1 MNSIAHMRKQMK
13 ANKAR
18 KARSKPEPEIRPI
31 QELRDSIKR
40 LKANLPQV
48 ERAEIAYAKSK
59 GVIPFTE
66 IRATLRITRTPS
78 SIKREERSEVPKYA
92 YRITKGMEPDSCDEI
107 RSRLRND
114 KKAQGNAQALRLDL
128 LAPSLAPRVRTKRRA
143 KQKEVLLS
151 NAIGYAHV
159 APTTEDINDT
169 IVSAFHIKGGK
180 HATKIPTREVALR
193 VQDLEV
199 GDEGGAVPK
208 SVRRNWDVNQEIE
221 PDKPVPIPRAIGLQ
235 ELAAFGPRQVTTIKG
250 YIVKWNVFVD
260 FCDLNAN
267 KYDPWVF
274 SAEVFELFAGYCF
287 EGRITKSSIDG
298 FASALNY
305 VYRIHHLPP
314 YFRGGRVKEIKIQ
327 YKKAAK
333 ARKKAEGK
341 DTDRLPFS
349 EPMGIALIK
358 YFKGAIEKEDQ
369 QASEQAAAIS
379 ILLLFWIRASSF
391 GYSKPRDVAFL
402 VDGDLQFVL
411 RKSKDGG
418 LLPTP
423 SYKSIEKPP
432 TTNVVAT
439 VIFDLLRT
447 TLRRNPNFSG
457 ENLGLT
463 YTNAADS
470 ISKWIRRILP
480 RADFGLVKGT
490 SVSSHS
496 GRITGSSPA
505 SRTFVHKRSI

>member
-18 KARSKPEPEIRPI
+18 KATSKLEPEMRPI
-31 QELRDSIKR
+31 QEIRDSTKR
-40 LKANLPQV
+40 SKANLPQG
-48 ERAEIAYAKSK
+48 ERAELAYKKSK
-59 GVIPFTE
+59 GVIPFAET
-66 IRATLRITRTPS
+66 RATLRVARAPGA
-78 SIKREERSEVPKYA
+78 IKQEERSIAPKYA
-92 YRITKGMEPDSCDEI
+92 FRITKGIEPDSCDEI
-107 RSRLRND
+107 RSRLRKD
-114 KKAQGNAQALRLDL
+114 KKAQSHVQALRLDL
-128 LAPSLAPRVRTKRRA
+128 LAPSHASRVRSKRV
-143 KQKEVLLS
+143 KQKKEVLLS

-159 APTTEDINDT
+159 APKTEDISDT
-169 IVSAFHIKGGK
+169 VVSAFHIKEGK

-199 GDEGGAVPK
+199 GDEGDAVPK
-208 SVRRNWDVNQEIE
+208 PVGRNWDVNQDIE
-221 PDKPVPIPRAIGLQ
+221 LDEPVPIPGVIGLQ
-235 ELAAFGPRQVTTIKG
+235 ELAAFGKRQVKTIKG

-260 FCDLNAN
+260 FCDLDAN

-274 SAEVFELFAGYCF
+274 SAQVFELFAGYCF
-287 EGRITKSSIDG
+287 EGKATKSSIDG

-314 YFRGGRVKEIKIQ
+314 YFRGGRVKDIKIQ
-327 YKKAAK
+327 YKEAAK

-341 DTDRLPFS
+341 DTDRLPLS

-391 GYSKPRDVAFL
+391 GYSKPGDVAFL
-402 VDGDLQFVL
+402 VDGDFQFVL
-411 RKSKDGG
+411 RKTKDGG

-423 SYKSIEKPP
+423 SYKSIERPP
-432 TTNVVAT
+432 TTNGVAT

-447 TLRRNPNFSG
+447 TMRRNPNFSG

-470 ISKWIRRILP
+470 ISKWMRRILP

-490 SVSSHS
+490 SISSHS
-496 GRITGSSPA
+496 GRITGSSLA
-505 SRTFVHKRSI
+505 NKTLVHKRSI